1 MGEISLNFKQSR
13 KAEGKIRFIDLI
25 GGGKSMKGELP

>member
-1 MGEISLNFKQSR
+1 MGEISLNFKQSC
-13 KAEGKIRFIDLI
+13 KAGGKIGLIDLI